1 MKKKKN
7 PYYNLI
13 NLRENHNL
21 KQKDIADYLFVSP
34 RAYSYYEN
42 GERTVPIEIW
52 KKLSILFDKSI
63 DYLCETKDE
72 YNIRSKESK

>member
-1 MKKKKN
+1 MAKKKT

-13 NLRENHNL
+13 NLREANKL
-21 KQKDIADYLFVSP
+21 KQKDIAEYLYVSA

-42 GERTVPIEIW
+42 GERTVPIEIC

-63 DYLCETKDE
+63 DYLCETKEE
-72 YNIRSKESK
+72 YHPKNKK

>member
-1 MKKKKN
+1 MTNRKK

-13 NLRENHNL
+13 NLREANNL
-21 KQKDIADYLFVSP
+21 KQKDIAKYLYVSP

-42 GERTVPIEIW
+42 GERTVPIGIW
-52 KKLSILFDKSI
+52 KKLSVLFDKSI

-72 YNIRSKESK
+72 YQRKEKK

>member
-1 MKKKKN
+1 MKYIIDIEEFLCKN
-7 PYYNLI
+7 
-13 NLRENHNL
+13 NL
-21 KQKDIADYLFVSP
+21 KQKDIAKYLYVSP

-52 KKLSILFDKSI
+52 KKLSVLFDKSI

-72 YNIRSKESK
+72 YQRKEKK

>member
-1 MKKKKN
+1 MAKRTS

-13 NLRENHNL
+13 NLRENYNL
-21 KQKDIADYLFVSP
+21 KQKDIADYLYVSP

-72 YNIRSKESK
+72 YHKK